1 MYRRI
6 NSSWMKHWDFELLDI
21 LLMEMA
27 FFLSY
32 EIRHRDGEA
41 YFPGMSSMYLRLSLL
56 VLAFDIVVIFFS
68 SNYKN
73 ILQREINKEFFAVI
87 EHVTSIYLLLLLY
100 EYVMKESYLFSR
112 TVFILSWGLS
122 ILFCL
127 IGRVIL
133 KQFVRKRM
141 MKEKNQSNMLVISS
155 EKHVAAC
162 IRQIRQKEFREFRI
176 CAISLLEE
184 DGYHER
190 INANIPIIFDEM
202 ELIDYVRQN
211 VVDEVY
217 IDTFK
222 SKDKLNH
229 IVSLFLSMGVTVH
242 ISMGFLP
249 DNLPNRFMEKIG
261 DAHVMTTTIK
271 AASGWQLA
279 VKRLVD
285 IVGALVGLF
294 FTGIVYIFLAP
305 AIKIASPGPVIFK
318 QKRVGKNGRVFDMYK
333 FRSMYMDAEERKAEL
348 MEQNEMD
355 GYMFKMTNDP
365 RIIGSEK
372 GPGKGIGNFIR
383 KTSIDEFPQFWNIL
397 KGDMSLVGTRP
408 PTLNEYEKY
417 NLRHKIRLSMNP
429 GLTGL
434 WQISGRSE
442 ITDFDEVVRLDK
454 EYIENWSLGLDFGI
468 LLKTVG
474 VVLKESGAK

>member
-1 MYRRI
+1 
-6 NSSWMKHWDFELLDI
+6 MK
-21 LLMEMA
+21 M
-27 FFLSY
+27 
-32 EIRHRDGEA
+32 
-41 YFPGMSSMYLRLSLL
+41 
-56 VLAFDIVVIFFS
+56 IF
-68 SNYKN
+68 
-73 ILQREINKEFFAVI
+73 Q
-87 EHVTSIYLLLLLY
+87 
-100 EYVMKESYLFSR
+100 
-112 TVFILSWGLS
+112 
-122 ILFCL
+122 
-127 IGRVIL
+127 
-133 KQFVRKRM
+133 
-141 MKEKNQSNMLVISS
+141 
-155 EKHVAAC
+155 
-162 IRQIRQKEFREFRI
+162 FREFRI

-222 SKDKLNH
+222 SRDKLNH
-229 IVSLFLSMGVTVH
+229 IVNLFLSMGVTVH
-242 ISMGFLP
+242 MGFLP

-285 IVGALVGLF
+285 IIGALVGLF
-294 FTGIVYIFLAP
+294 FTGIVFIFLAP

-355 GYMFKMTNDP
+355 EYMFKMTNDP